1 MNPLVD
7 TIKNLGG
14 TRLAMMGAVSIG
26 LLIFFIFAATRLW
39 TPSLSLLYGDL
50 DPSEATQIV
59 NELQRL
65 RLGIVQR
72 RPDAVRA
79 ARQRRGGGARGA
91 RRPAARAPFSVPADA
106 LALSRGLLGVGP
118 GPAAAL

>member
-14 TRLAMMGAVSIG
+14 TRFAMMSAVSIG
-26 LLIFFIFAATRLW
+26 LLIFFIFTATRLW

-59 NELQRL
+59 NELQSL
-65 RLGIVQR
+65 NITGELS
-72 RPDAVRA
+72 A
-79 ARQRRGGGARGA
+79 GGTQVL
-91 RRPAARAPFSVPADA
+91 VPADK
-106 LALSRGLLGVGP
+106 VGS
-118 GPAAAL
+118 ARMAMA